1 MPVEGF
7 GLASP
12 SPAKSLLRGGYSCCN
27 HSPSRQLRAGLTQRL
42 VEEVL
47 PCLSDF
53 VRLGAV
59 TQATHRGQLRD
70 RSCLAMRAEA
80 QRPAT
85 FEHTAIPA
93 PGRGRESNHR
103 RNRVRRRE
111 PVRGRLGRLRARP
124 DLALDPGGTSSLQT
138 AHCSSR
144 SCRDGTKYGLVAV
157 NSAEPA
163 MTGFGQRAWG
173 RHSWSPELSEA
184 ASNID
189 KSCGDDS
196 HSR

>member
-1 MPVEGF
+1 MPVEGV

-12 SPAKSLLRGGYSCCN
+12 SPAKSLLRGGYLCCN
-27 HSPSRQLRAGLTQRL
+27 HSPSRQSSAGLTQRL

-53 VRLGAV
+53 VWLGAV
-59 TQATHRGQLRD
+59 AQATHRGQLRD

-103 RNRVRRRE
+103 RNQSRRQE
-111 PVRGRLGRLRARP
+111 PIRGRLGRLRARP
-124 DLALDPGGTSSLQT
+124 DLALDPGCTSSLQT

-144 SCRDGTKYGLVAV
+144 SCRDGTKYRLVAV

-163 MTGFGQRAWG
+163 MRGLRAKSLGPTLLVAGAQRG
-173 RHSWSPELSEA
+173 SKQYRQELW
-184 ASNID
+184 
-189 KSCGDDS
+189 
-196 HSR
+196 R